1 MKLSIIIPVYNQEHL
16 ILKALDSIPNGFD
29 LETIVID
36 DGSTDNTFN
45 NVLNYRNK
53 HLEKNIVLL
62 YNEENKGVSYTLNKG
77 LDIATGEYIVFLGS
91 DDYFYTEELEKVI
104 NELDGTDLV
113 YFNLRTNDGTIFDV
127 NENTKMGYCG
137 SVKCMR
143 REFIGLTRNRE
154 DLRHSED
161 YFFYQEL
168 LSKNPTEKFTGIIAK
183 HYNYPREG
191 SLSFIQKQEKEEMKW
206 DETYLFLLLSH

>member
-1 MKLSIIIPVYNQEHL
+1 MKLKEKMKKPVMKLSIIIPVYNQEKL
-16 ILKALDSIPNGFD
+16 IIKALDSIPMRED
-29 LETIVID
+29 VEIIVID
-36 DGSTDNTFN
+36 DGSVDDTFN
-45 NVLNYRNK
+45 NVEKYKEENVS
-53 HLEKNIVLL
+53 KNITLL
-62 YNEENKGVSYTLNKG
+62 SNEENKGVSYTINKG
-77 LDIATGEYIVFLGS
+77 LDNVKGEYIVFLGS
-91 DDYFYTEELEKVI
+91 DDYFYIEELEKVI

-127 NENTKMGYCG
+127 NQNTKMGYCG
-137 SVKCMR
+137 SVKFMR
-143 REFIGLTRNRE
+143 KELIGAIRNKE

-191 SLSFIQKQEKEEMKW
+191 SLSSIQRQE
-206 DETYLFLLLSH
+206 SGR